1 MSKKSINDIKIT
13 KRADGRY
20 MARYSNDVLD
30 KPITVY
36 GASESE
42 VKGKLRQ
49 LEHDVKNGT
58 YIKPHYLSVGEW
70 LKTWLLKYAKIAIK
84 QSTYI
89 SYDGYIRNH
98 CVPLLGE
105 IKLLSLT
112 NGDLQHLFTEKSK
125 KLAPKTLRNI
135 YNMLHAALEQALV
148 SRLIPFNPVLG
159 VRLPKA
165 EKQEMR
171 VFSMDE
177 QTALEKELV
186 KSQTL
191 SDFGITF
198 ALHTGVRLGELLA
211 VQWGDLNHDKKTVT
225 IRRSLARL
233 NKVDENGNVLMN
245 QDGVKTT
252 EIVIQ
257 TPKTTNSIREIPLY
271 AELWDAL
278 MEYKKK
284 QQALQSKMAAI
295 SIGGWKDGFIFS
307 QPSGKHHD
315 PKAYVDHYKRLLRWA
330 GVEEAKFHTLR
341 HTFATRALEANMD
354 IKVLSSLLGHA
365 DASTTLNK
373 YGHALPDHKRASME
387 KMRQYLNSQSLP
399 QSDDEADEL
408 LLEEAV

>member
-1 MSKKSINDIKIT
+1 MSKKSINEIKIT
-13 KRADGRY
+13 KRSDGRF
-20 MARYSNDVLD
+20 MARYSDDALE

-49 LEHDVKNGT
+49 LESNVKNGT
-58 YIKPHYLSVGEW
+58 YIKPHYVTVGEW
-70 LKTWLLKYAKIAIK
+70 LKTWLLEYAKIAIK

-98 CVPLLGE
+98 CVPLLGK
-105 IKLLSLT
+105 IKLLSLS
-112 NGDLQHLFTEKSK
+112 NGDLQHFFTEKSQ
-125 KLAPKTLRNI
+125 KLSPKTLRNI

-165 EKQEMR
+165 EKKEMR
-171 VFSMDE
+171 VLSMDE
-177 QTALEKELV
+177 QTALEQQLD
-186 KSQTL
+186 KSKTL

-211 VQWGDLNHDKKTVT
+211 LQWRDLNHEKKTVS

-233 NKVDENGNVLMN
+233 NKVDENGNVMMN

-257 TPKTTNSIREIPLY
+257 STKTTNSTRVIPLY
-271 AELWDAL
+271 DELWDAL
-278 MEYKKK
+278 MQYKE
-284 QQALQSKMAAI
+284 QQRELQSKVAAI
-295 SIGGWKDGFIFS
+295 SIEVWTEGFIFS
-307 QPSGKHHD
+307 QPSGKYHD

-330 GVEEAKFHTLR
+330 GIEDAKFHTLR

-387 KMRQYLNSQSLP
+387 KMRQYLNAQSAP